1 MKGWI
6 IANRK
11 AAVLVG
17 LTLALPLFLLVS
29 LAVDLLLTRQEYQ
42 QQIERLDP
50 RIARLRGLVKTEKK
64 LQKAYKKAE
73 AGLEELTYSTGQNSD
88 AVATA
93 MQKNVRAIISAAGLS
108 VANSQVL
115 PVKEKQAEGFDEI
128 RLKLTIKGDIAA
140 LDAALM
146 QLTNYRPLLLIES
159 TEIWPDRRSRRRDA
173 DVPEPQ
179 QLTASLQLMS
189 LRPLL

>member
-1 MKGWI
+1 MKSWI
-6 IANRK
+6 MANRK

-29 LAVDLLLTRQEYQ
+29 LSVDLLLTRQEYR

-64 LQKAYKKAE
+64 LQRAYKKAE

-115 PVKEKQAEGFDEI
+115 PVKEAEGFDEI
-128 RLKLTIKGDIAA
+128 RLKLTIKGDISA

-159 TEIWPDRRSRRRDA
+159 TEIWPDRRARRRNV
-173 DVPEPQ
+173 DVPEQQ
-179 QLTASLQLMS
+179 QLTASLQLLS

>member
-1 MKGWI
+1 M
-6 IANRK
+6 ANRK

-29 LAVDLLLTRQEYQ
+29 LSVDLLLTRQEYA

-64 LQKAYKKAE
+64 LQRAYKKAE

-115 PVKEKQAEGFDEI
+115 PVKEAEGFDEI
-128 RLKLTIKGDIAA
+128 RLKLTIKGDISA

-159 TEIWPDRRSRRRDA
+159 TEIWPDRRARRRNV
-173 DVPEPQ
+173 DVPEQQ
-179 QLTASLQLMS
+179 QLTASLQLLS